1 MVRLAAVATVII
13 MSREEMSGLIPIV
26 AEQGHRVIEAI
37 DSGHVLQVVMRQ
49 RPDVV
54 IIPDD
59 AEPID
64 GEELLPVVR
73 RLTTGPIIVVGE
85 GQETR
90 MANALFQGADAYLRY
105 PISAGM
111 LRSRLSSLLRAR
123 REPDPAEDGRNGTTR
138 AMGLEEELAL
148 QSCPA
153 ALSPVEARLFRRLAR
168 QGGATVS
175 AFRLAADVWG
185 DAAGKGASLRFYI
198 RRLRAKLESDGLLRI
213 LNRKGIGYRL
223 EFAAGDP
230 WT

>member
-1 MVRLAAVATVII
+1 MVTVLIVT
-13 MSREEMSGLIPIV
+13 REEMSSLIPIV
-26 AEQGHRVIEAI
+26 AEAGHRVIEAF
-37 DSGHVLQVVMRQ
+37 DSGHVLQLVMRQ
-49 RPDVV
+49 EPDVV

-105 PISAGM
+105 PINAGM

-123 REPDPAEDGRNGTTR
+123 RESGPAENGRNGTTR
-138 AMGLEEELAL
+138 AISLMQERTLR
-148 QSCPA
+148 SCPA
-153 ALSPVEARLFRRLAR
+153 ALSPVEARLFRRLAE
-168 QGGATVS
+168 QGGSTVS
-175 AFRLAADVWG
+175 SGRLAADVWG
-185 DAAGKGASLRFYI
+185 DVGKGASLRFYI

-223 EFAAGDP
+223 EFAGGDP